1 MSARRYRTILASG
14 VALILVA
21 SVAAIAPTASAVDPS
36 PYSVA
41 GYLTGVDGPDGPTS
55 VAVSGASSTL
65 GKIYVTSWNNNKLAE
80 YAAGSISG
88 NPAASPN
95 TYSGSSP
102 NYQGALSPRSV
113 AVNSLGTVFVSS
125 GNSVTTP
132 QVAIMSGS
140 PLALSGTIVIGGD
153 PRGLAVST
161 TTNDL
166 FVADMASNSVKVI
179 VPGSTSIAT
188 SIVVGSAPM
197 GVTAGPGGLIFV
209 TNYSG
214 NSVSVIDSATRTV
227 LRTVPVGSRPR
238 QIAVTPDG
246 TAYVTNFFDSSV
258 SVIPPGSS
266 SAAYTVPVAAQP
278 NGIGASPNGL
288 VLVSHVSTGLV
299 TVLSP
304 GAGCSG
310 PSVVATMNVG
320 AQDSTGDIAFA
331 ADGTGY
337 VQWTA
342 FSGSAQHKVSVLQPD
357 KPTFLASCPPSS
369 LQAWSPW
376 SYSYSAVGGSASTYS
391 VASGSLPPGVTL
403 DSSTGLLSGK
413 ITAVGNYTFTIRA
426 TNTQGSTD
434 APARTISVWEPAPA
448 PGPTPTP
455 TSTPTPSPSA
465 TVTTPALSEPVT
477 VPAEVPRGRGELII
491 DGQSVPVTITPSATG
506 STVVVSGGGV
516 SLTLGTLG
524 PGGKPLPLGPGNTLQ
539 LTYPGTTQVAASGFA
554 PGSTVQLVIYSTPV
568 ELARLT
574 SNAAGAVSAS
584 PSVPPG
590 LTPGD
595 HTLQFAGFSAS
606 GEPLT
611 LSIGVRVT
619 SPAAARGAAPKI
631 AVTPKKVSASSPMEI
646 TVTGAQARCP
656 VRLWSKGSTVKV
668 TTDAG
673 GRAQGVLAAPSRP
686 GTWSVVATVGGRG
699 CPEAVASTK
708 VAVTGAR
715 R

>member
-1 MSARRYRTILASG
+1 MSARLRRTTLASG
-14 VALILVA
+14 VALTLAA

-36 PYSVA
+36 PYAVA
-41 GYLTGVDGPDGPTS
+41 GFLTGLDGPNGPTS

-65 GKIYVTSWNNNKLAE
+65 GTIYVTNWNVHTLAE
-80 YAAGSISG
+80 YAAGSVSG
-88 NPAASPN
+88 NPAASP
-95 TYSGSSP
+95 TTATGSSP
-102 NYQGALSPRSV
+102 NFQGALSPMSV

-125 GNSVTTP
+125 GNSFTTP

-179 VPGSTSIAT
+179 EPGSTSIAA
-188 SIVVGSAPM
+188 SIAVGSEPM

-209 TNYSG
+209 ANYTG

-246 TAYVTNFFDSSV
+246 TAYATNFGDSSV

-266 SAAYTVPVAAQP
+266 TAAYTVPVAAQP

-310 PSVVATMNVG
+310 PSIVATMDVG
-320 AQDSTGDIAFA
+320 AGDSTGDIAFA
-331 ADGTGY
+331 SDGTGY
-337 VQWTA
+337 VQWST
-342 FSGSAQHKVSVLQPD
+342 FSGGAQHKVSVLQPD
-357 KPTFLASCPPSS
+357 EPTFLASCPPSS

-376 SYSYSAVGGSASTYS
+376 SYSYSAVGGSSSTYS
-391 VASGSLPPGVTL
+391 VSSGSLPPGVTL

-455 TSTPTPSPSA
+455 TPTPSPSA
-465 TVTTPALSEPVT
+465 TVTATALSEPVT
-477 VPAEVPRGRGELII
+477 APVEVPRGRGELII
-491 DGQSVPVTITPSATG
+491 NGERVPVTVTPSATG
-506 STVVVSGGGV
+506 STVVISGGGV
-516 SLTLGTLG
+516 SLTLDTLG
-524 PGGKPLPLGPGNTLQ
+524 PGGNPLPLGPGNTLQ

-568 ELARLT
+568 ELARLN

-611 LSIGVRVT
+611 LSVGVRVT
-619 SPAAARGAAPKI
+619 SPAAARGAAPRI
-631 AVTPKKVSASSPMEI
+631 AVTPKKVSMSSPMKI

-656 VRLWSKGSTVKV
+656 VRLWSRGSTVNV
-668 TTDAG
+668 TTDAA

-686 GTWSVVATVGGRG
+686 GAWSVVATVGGRG
-699 CPEAVASTK
+699 CPEAVASTR